1 MLRPLPSVRNAVLDV
16 ARAVDALGIRVS
28 DVLHDPTLERWTA
41 AWKAVCERAGDE
53 PLIVHFSGHGL
64 SVDKD
69 LYLAVYDTDP
79 RPGHV
84 HGSAVEVAALL
95 RAVDRG
101 TGGPVLFL
109 LDVCGAGAALR
120 PQLVA
125 QLAEVRKRRAWV
137 IAACPADEITYGARF
152 SAAAATVLE
161 EIARRELFVPTS
173 RPYVPV
179 ELLAARIDE
188 VMARADAEQGR
199 PKQDVVRTSYDEAVL
214 PTAPFLANPWFRERP
229 SDAYLAH
236 LDEGLHHFVGALD
249 PRFDVVH
256 FATRAAGTADGELF
270 HFSGRARQL
279 TRVKEWLDDPSGVQD
294 RLLVVTGSPG
304 AGKSALLGAAVCSVH
319 PTLVA
324 LRARLDLRGFRPEPD
339 PRLLAVHARRLTVRQ
354 VVASLHRQARA
365 VGAPPGDDLP
375 YGPDEAVSP
384 QELFAAL
391 AEGGGAT
398 VVVDALDEADDPE
411 ELLREVVLPLAGRP
425 QTRTTPGC
433 RVLLGTR
440 MWPDALLDLH
450 SVLDER
456 PDLRLDLDREEPE
469 VLADDL
475 GVYLEKLLD
484 PHYSAATAQAIA
496 GRLAESA
503 QEGHFLTA
511 FLYATHLQARHAAG
525 SPPAPAEIVAG
536 LPSDLPGVLDLNL
549 RTLTAEDPWTG
560 PVLAAVGRAAGAG
573 MPLELVHAVALEL
586 APETRDRLLPPRPE
600 DTRRALEGAR
610 FHLRT
615 TTDGDRQ
622 LYRFFHQALAEH
634 MAPRAAPAAV
644 LDALLA
650 KVPAEGGVRDWS
662 AADRYLRRHAADHA
676 AEAGARE
683 LDALLA
689 DPGHLLHAEPD
700 RLVPHLHRAQRPR
713 ARRNAD
719 VYRQTTAHHPLRDSP
734 TARRDLLV
742 LDAVVWQDADLAAAV
757 AASAGPPPSFVRPRW
772 ALSRTAAAARLHV
785 LGAHA
790 GPLTRV
796 LLAEPSDAV
805 HGVAVTAGA
814 DGRVCLWDPLS
825 GRALGD
831 LDAAAGAVRAVAA
844 TRLADGREVLA
855 LFGGSGLREQDWLLG
870 SAGGRL
876 FVHDLGTGDLL
887 GALEPEVPRPTLLST
902 LTLPDVG
909 ARAVSAGSGRKVQF
923 WDLEAGRLLFERDSP
938 LPLVRALATGVR
950 RDGRAVAIAAGDE
963 YAAMVWDLRTGR
975 RLHRLGPHGDFV
987 SAVAVA
993 HRARGS
999 VVAVTGGVDA
1009 TLRVWDLDD
1018 GGGLLHTLCG
1028 HRAWVTTV
1036 VSGTDGGR
1044 SLAVSGD
1051 RQGRVLVW
1059 DLDRGHLLHDLRGRH
1074 GVITCAAVLG
1084 DPRAGLAVTGCADGR
1099 VAVWNLRTGA
1109 RTHWFAAHAEGVQD
1123 VAVRRIGDRVLVLS
1137 GGMDGRAVVWE
1148 VTPEDVGGTAEP
1160 PDDRADGPS
1169 GGRCASPSAD
1179 PSGGPSADPPGDRS
1193 TDRGVGPSGDLRVDR
1208 PDGGR
1213 AGGSDAD
1220 SAGGANEAAA
1230 VGTVGGPAG
1239 AAVGAGTVRGAEGA
1253 DRGVGDAPPEASA
1266 GAAGAQAVPKALA
1279 AADGAGDAGAEAAPD
1294 GGSRGRAEVAGAGRV
1309 PAVRGEPVD
1318 SVALAL
1324 PGAGPALLVVGGG
1337 SALEVREFAT
1347 GRHRHRLAAADRRR
1361 VRAVA
1366 TAELPG
1372 VGPVAV
1378 TGGRDGLLR
1387 TWDLTS
1393 GAHLSSFDGP
1403 RRIRALDCG
1412 RTMDGRPVVV
1422 AGGDDGTAEVRD
1434 LATGALVSRFLGH
1447 AGARILSLAV
1457 AEPPGAPGV
1466 VVSGDALGG
1475 LLVWDLSSG
1484 HGAGTPAVRAT
1495 PVHALAT
1502 AVLPGGRA
1510 VAVAGGEAGEVRVW
1524 DLPAPEAPH
1533 HLTGLER
1540 RVTALSTAR
1549 LADGTV
1555 VAAGGGDDRW
1565 VAFWDLRTRRELR
1578 PAYHVPADVS
1588 ALAACPAGLAV
1599 AHAEGTAALRWAPPR
1614 TTSHHPGGSERP
1626 SR

>member
-1 MLRPLPSVRNAVLDV
+1 MTVHALVVGAGGFPGRSSDEGSRARGETVLSTLPSVRNAVLDV
-16 ARAVDALGIRVS
+16 ARAVDALGIRVA
-28 DVLHDPTLERWTA
+28 DVLHDPTLEQWAA
-41 AWKAVCERAGDE
+41 AWKAVCEHAGDD

-64 SVDKD
+64 LVDED

-79 RPGHV
+79 QSGHV
-84 HGSAVEVAALL
+84 HGSAVDVAALL
-95 RAVDRG
+95 RTVDRG

-125 QLAEVRKRRAWV
+125 QLAGVKNRRAWV
-137 IAACPADEITYGARF
+137 IAACAADEITYGARF
-152 SAAAATVLE
+152 STATATVLE

-199 PKQDVVRTSYDEAVL
+199 PKQDVVRTSYNEAVL
-214 PTAPFLANPWFRERP
+214 RTAPFLANPWFRGRP

-236 LDEGLHHFVGALD
+236 LDEGLRHFVGALD

-270 HFSGRARQL
+270 HFSGRERQL
-279 TRVKEWLDDPSGVQD
+279 ARLKEWLDDPSGTED

-324 LRARLDLRGFRPEPD
+324 LRARLNLRAFRPEPD
-339 PRLLAVHARRLTVRQ
+339 PRLLAVHARKLTVRQ

-365 VGAPPGDDLP
+365 VGAPPGDGPP
-375 YGPDEAVSP
+375 YEPDGAVGPE
-384 QELFAAL
+384 ELFGAL
-391 AEGGGAT
+391 AEGGGTT

-411 ELLREVVLPLAGRP
+411 ELLREVILPLAGRP
-425 QTRTTPGC
+425 ATRTAPGC

-440 MWPDALLDLH
+440 LWPDALRDLH
-450 SVLDER
+450 AVLDGR
-456 PDLRLDLDREEPE
+456 PDLEIDLDREEPE

-475 GVYLEKLLD
+475 GLYLEKLLD
-484 PHYSAATAQAIA
+484 PHYPAATAQAIA

-503 QEGHFLTA
+503 EDGPFLAA
-511 FLYATHLQARHAAG
+511 FLYGTHLRTRHAAG
-525 SPPAPAEIVAG
+525 TPPAPAEIVAG
-536 LPSDLPGVLDLNL
+536 LPAGLPGVLDLNL

-586 APETRDRLLPPRPE
+586 APGARGRLLPPRPE

-634 MAPRAAPAAV
+634 MAPRADPTAV

-650 KVPAEGGVRDWS
+650 EVPAEGGVRDWS
-662 AADRYLRRHAADHA
+662 AADPYLRRHAVDHA
-676 AEAGARE
+676 AGAGERE

-700 RLVPHLHRAQRPR
+700 RLVPHLHRARKPR

-742 LDAVVWQDADLAAAV
+742 LDAVVWQDAELAAAV
-757 AASAGPPPSFVRPRW
+757 AAVTGPPPAYVRPRW

-796 LLAEPSDAV
+796 LLAGPPGAV
-805 HGVAVTAGA
+805 HGVAVTAGT
-814 DGRVCLWDPLS
+814 DGRVCLWDPLN
-825 GRALGD
+825 GQALGD
-831 LDAAAGAVRAVAA
+831 LGTASGAVRAVAA
-844 TRLADGREVLA
+844 TRRADGRDVLVLA
-855 LFGGSGLREQDWLLG
+855 GGSGPREQDWLFG
-870 SAGGRL
+870 SGSGRL
-876 FVHDLGTGDLL
+876 FVHDLGTGALL
-887 GALEPEVPRPTLLST
+887 DTLEEQGVPRPTLLSA
-902 LTLPDVG
+902 LTLPDGG
-909 ARAVSAGSGRKVQF
+909 ARAVSAGSGRKVLF
-923 WDLEAGRLLFERDSP
+923 WDLDAGRLLFERDSP
-938 LPLVRALATGVR
+938 LPLVRALATGTR

-975 RLHRLGPHGDFV
+975 RLHRLGPHADFV
-987 SAVAVA
+987 RAVAVA
-993 HRARGS
+993 RRADGS
-999 VVAVTGGVDA
+999 VAAVTGGVDGA
-1009 TLRVWDLDD
+1009 LRVWDLDD
-1018 GGGLLHTLCG
+1018 GGLLYALSG

-1036 VSGTDGGR
+1036 AAGTDGDR

-1059 DLDRGHLLHDLRGRH
+1059 DLDGGRLLHDLRGRH
-1074 GVITCAAVLG
+1074 GVITCSAVLG
-1084 DPRAGLAVTGCADGR
+1084 ETRDGLAVTGCADGR
-1099 VAVWNLRTGA
+1099 VAVWNLRTGTC
-1109 RTHWFAAHAEGVQD
+1109 THWLAAHAEGVQD
-1123 VAVRRIGDRVLVLS
+1123 LAVRRLGDRVLVVS
-1137 GGMDGRAVVWE
+1137 GGMDGRAVVWD
-1148 VTPEDVGGTAEP
+1148 VTPEA
-1160 PDDRADGPS
+1160 ADSAVEGPS
-1169 GGRCASPSAD
+1169 GGRPD
-1179 PSGGPSADPPGDRS
+1179 GLPGDRS
-1193 TDRGVGPSGDLRVDR
+1193 TGSAGDRSGGPS
-1208 PDGGR
+1208 R
-1213 AGGSDAD
+1213 ARRAEGSAPGP
-1220 SAGGANEAAA
+1220 AAGANGATAEGAP
-1230 VGTVGGPAG
+1230 GRPAG
-1239 AAVGAGTVRGAEGA
+1239 AGADEEAEEGAEERTGRPA
-1253 DRGVGDAPPEASA
+1253 GD
-1266 GAAGAQAVPKALA
+1266 GAAGAEAGRETA
-1279 AADGAGDAGAEAAPD
+1279 ATAGGTGPEAGREGEGPGREGAAGT
-1294 GGSRGRAEVAGAGRV
+1294 GRV

-1318 SVALAL
+1318 SVALAV
-1324 PGAGPALLVVGGG
+1324 PGRGPALLVVGGG
-1337 SALEVREFAT
+1337 RTLEVREFAN
-1347 GRHRHRLAAADRRR
+1347 GRHRHRMAEADRRR

-1366 TAELPG
+1366 TAELPD

-1387 TWDLTS
+1387 TWDLTT
-1393 GAHLSSFDGP
+1393 GAPIRSYPGP
-1403 RRIRALDCG
+1403 RRIRALGCG
-1412 RTMDGRPVVV
+1412 RTADGLPVVV
-1422 AGGDDGTAEVRD
+1422 AGCDDGTAEVRD
-1434 LATGALVSRFLGH
+1434 LASGALVSRFLGH
-1447 AGARILSLAV
+1447 SGARILALAV
-1457 AEPPGAPGV
+1457 AEPPGASGV
-1466 VVSGDALGG
+1466 VVSADAHGG
-1475 LLVWDLSSG
+1475 LLVWELSSG
-1484 HGAGTPAVRAT
+1484 RGTAAPAVRAA

-1524 DLPAPEAPH
+1524 DLLAPQAPH

-1540 RVTALSTAR
+1540 RVTALSAVE

-1555 VAAGGGDDRW
+1555 VAAGGGEDRW
-1565 VAFWDLRTRRELR
+1565 VAFWDLRTRRELQ

-1614 TTSHHPGGSERP
+1614 TAAEHQGGSERSP
-1626 SR
+1626 G